1 MAILN
6 PGFATPLPTVARS
19 RSPRT
24 LRARVKLTVQ
34 FGHERKKKG
43 ASWLRPELCGGTP
56 FRFDDLR
63 ERTEWVVTSEWVHA
77 IWHRRVE
84 FCSIGS
90 ARKVTSHFQPLHRWI
105 WRGGNLPILREPRVF
120 AASNM

>member
-43 ASWLRPELCGGTP
+43 CQLAQ
-56 FRFDDLR
+56 
-63 ERTEWVVTSEWVHA
+63 A
-77 IWHRRVE
+77 
-84 FCSIGS
+84 
-90 ARKVTSHFQPLHRWI
+90 
-105 WRGGNLPILREPRVF
+105 
-120 AASNM
+120 

>member
-34 FGHERKKKG
+34 FGHERKTG
-43 ASWLRPELCGGTP
+43 LPGGSGLNCAAAPP
-56 FRFDDLR
+56 FDL
-63 ERTEWVVTSEWVHA
+63 T
-77 IWHRRVE
+77 I
-84 FCSIGS
+84 
-90 ARKVTSHFQPLHRWI
+90 
-105 WRGGNLPILREPRVF
+105 
-120 AASNM
+120 